1 MTLFTKCILDE
12 KTSRDGFRISVMS
25 RHTLN
30 DGLTPDSRINNQNYN
45 FHLKFLS
52 PSSKL
57 LGDYYKRGLPWNE
70 FESLYF
76 RQIEGMARFF
86 LIRILAKLALKF
98 DITLMCI
105 EKKPDKC
112 HRRLLAEKCQF
123 YEPKLKVVIN

>member
-1 MTLFTKCILDE
+1 MALFTKCILDE
-12 KTSRDGFRISVMS
+12 KTSQDGFRISVMS

-30 DGLTPDSRINNQNYN
+30 DGLTPDSRINNQDYD

-57 LGDYYKRGLPWNE
+57 LGAYYKRGLTWNE
-70 FESLYF
+70 FENLYF
-76 RQIEGMARFF
+76 KQTEGMAKSF

-105 EKKPDKC
+105 EKEPDKC
-112 HRRLLAEKCQF
+112 HRRLLAEKCRYMSQ
-123 YEPKLKVVIN
+123 N

>member
-1 MTLFTKCILDE
+1 MALFTKCILDE
-12 KTSRDGFRISVMS
+12 KTSQDGFRISVMS

-30 DGLTPDSRINNQNYN
+30 DGLTPDSRINNQDYD

-57 LGDYYKRGLPWNE
+57 LGAYYKRGLTWNE
-70 FESLYF
+70 FENLYF
-76 RQIEGMARFF
+76 KQTEGMAKSF

-105 EKKPDKC
+105 EKEPDKC
-112 HRRLLAEKCQF
+112 HRRLLAEKCRY
-123 YEPKLKVVIN
+123 YEPKLKIVID